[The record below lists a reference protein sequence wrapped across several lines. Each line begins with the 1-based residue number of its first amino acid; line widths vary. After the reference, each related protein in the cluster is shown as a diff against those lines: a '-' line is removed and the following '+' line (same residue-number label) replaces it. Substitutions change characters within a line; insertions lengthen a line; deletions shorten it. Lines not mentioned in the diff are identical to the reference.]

1 MKNKQEFT
9 GTLVGFDDF
18 VNVVLTDVQFN
29 NKTYKKML
37 LNGANITM
45 LIPGG
50 L

>member
-1 MKNKQEFT
+1 MKNNQEFK
-9 GTLVGFDDF
+9 GTLLGFDDF
-18 VNVVLTDVQFN
+18 VNVVLTDVEFDG
-29 NKTYKKML
+29 KKYRKML